1 MSPQFKVFEKNVER
15 IRSMSS
21 IIHGVNFTPVVDVS
35 DIYRFQWVMV
45 IAALD
50 NFVRQLTL
58 HGIMETYDGKRTS
71 KQEFIMQVETK
82 TCREFSQGTLDDGR
96 TSFMRYVLSR
106 LEQMPFQDSKQIKKA
121 MSYCG
126 IEDIWQ
132 RINNNTKSD
141 KQLDVISKRR
151 HQITHQFDMIENY
164 GLQEMQKISHE
175 DVIQV
180 IDYIYNIAL
189 EINNLFYAT
198 PPTN

>member
-1 MSPQFKVFEKNVER
+1 
-15 IRSMSS
+15 
-21 IIHGVNFTPVVDVS
+21 
-35 DIYRFQWVMV
+35 MV

>member
-21 IIHGVNFTPVVDVS
+21 IIHGVKFTPVVDVS

-71 KQEFIMQVETK
+71 KQEFTMQVETK

-164 GLQEMQKISHE
+164 GLQEMQKISYE

-180 IDYIYNIAL
+180 IDYIYNVAL
-189 EINNLFYAT
+189 KINNLFYAT